1 MARAG
6 LRCRLRDGPAA
17 ASAAASAVPAVDA
30 VRRIQKVAAAGDDE
44 KKLRAA
50 RRYAVRGLRR
60 CSNNACLAHLN
71 RDHNPAINIQRR
83 CVAILS
89 GDDPSRD
96 AVEEQLDGLELR
108 LRCGD

>member
-1 MARAG
+1 M
-6 LRCRLRDGPAA
+6 
-17 ASAAASAVPAVDA
+17 DA

-71 RDHNPAINIQRR
+71 RDYNAAINMQRR
-83 CVAILS
+83 CKALFAGVIEACADGIGRQL
-89 GDDPSRD
+89 
-96 AVEEQLDGLELR
+96 EELELR
-108 LRCGD
+108 VRCDS